1 MKTVLWM
8 LVLLFGLAACAG
20 NGTTVSVKT
29 DSAGRELDTLGN
41 KIEEKA
47 AVVGDSVKAIYK
59 DIKASVQAGIDSI
72 KQAHQDT
79 TH

>member
-1 MKTVLWM
+1 
-8 LVLLFGLAACAG
+8 LVGLAACND
-20 NGTTVSVKT
+20 NGTTVSVNT
-29 DSAGRELDTLGN
+29 DSAGRELDTLGS

-47 AVVGDSVKAIYK
+47 AVIGDSVKATYK
-59 DIKASVQAGIDSI
+59 DIKERVKAGIDSI